1 MLFYIL
7 IYCKIIESRKKHV
20 GGMRKKQTIIIEYLS
35 LSINKTMFY
44 YDFDQNF
51 DGGPR
56 VLRPTTS
63 RKMIAEKRNGY
74 PGVADDK
81 EIRNSRVR
89 HELRI
94 SISQESNMK

>member
-1 MLFYIL
+1 MNFT
-7 IYCKIIESRKKHV
+7 ENN
-20 GGMRKKQTIIIEYLS
+20 KQTIIIKYLS
-35 LSINKTMFY
+35 LLPTKPLYFIMV
-44 YDFDQNF
+44 FDQHF
-51 DGGPR
+51 DGGRR

-94 SISQESNMK
+94 STSQESNMK